1 MRRAP
6 STVAPAGGRGSA
18 RLGFTL
24 RSVLLS
30 PHDGFAAAL
39 KGAERRAR
47 AGRRPAEGLAPFVL
61 AAIGGAATASLWLKV
76 GAISGLREV
85 CTDRFVGVN
94 IAAALLLGALLGLI
108 AQALWGLVG
117 PAAVRG
123 LRGGETESRSLRLV
137 WGASEFPQVL
147 ALALLLPLDLLI
159 IGTDA
164 YTTTSLDDPLSTAW
178 AAFSIAIA
186 ISLTVWS
193 LFLFIRG
200 TEVAGELGFWKAAAA
215 TGGALLCWVAL
226 ILVLVLIGS
235 TATEVR
241 SCPTRLG

>member
-1 MRRAP
+1 MSRGP

-18 RLGFTL
+18 RLGLTL

-30 PHDGFAAAL
+30 PHDGFAAAF

-47 AGRRPAEGLAPFVL
+47 AGRRPAEGIAPYVL
-61 AAIGGAATASLWLKV
+61 AAVGGASAAALWLKI
-76 GAISGLREV
+76 GAMSGLREV
-85 CTDRFVGVN
+85 CTDRFVAVN
-94 IAAALLLGALLGLI
+94 IAAALVLGAILGLA
-108 AQALWGLVG
+108 AQGIWGAAG

-123 LRGGETESRSLRLV
+123 LRGDADGRSLRLV
-137 WGASEFPQVL
+137 WGASEFPQVV

-164 YTTTSLDDPLSTAW
+164 YTTASLEDPLSTAW
-178 AAFSIAIA
+178 AAFSIAIG

-193 LFLFIRG
+193 LFLFVRG
-200 TEVAGELGFWKAAAA
+200 VEVAGGLGFWRAVAA
-215 TGGALLCWVAL
+215 TGAALLCWVVL
-226 ILVLVLIGS
+226 IAVLVVIGS

>member
-1 MRRAP
+1 M
-6 STVAPAGGRGSA
+6 
-18 RLGFTL
+18 
-24 RSVLLS
+24 
-30 PHDGFAAAL
+30 
-39 KGAERRAR
+39 
-47 AGRRPAEGLAPFVL
+47 
-61 AAIGGAATASLWLKV
+61 
-76 GAISGLREV
+76 SGMREV

-108 AQALWGLVG
+108 AQAIWGLVG
-117 PAAVRG
+117 PATVRS
-123 LRGGETESRSLRLV
+123 LRGDTEGRSLRLV

-164 YTTTSLDDPLSTAW
+164 YTTASLEDPLSTAW
-178 AAFSIAIA
+178 AAFSIAIG

-200 TEVAGELGFWKAAAA
+200 VEVAGGVGFWRAVAA
-215 TGGALLCWVAL
+215 TGAALLCWVAL
-226 ILVLVLIGS
+226 IGVLVLIGS